1 MSIDQSDGLLID
13 LNADAGESYGT
24 WRLGDDAALL
34 PLLTS
39 VNIAC
44 GFHAGDPSTIRR
56 TLDLAAAHGV
66 AVNAHVSYPDLQ
78 GFGRREMAASAEQIE
93 ADTLYQVGAL
103 AALADAAG
111 VRIVAVKPH
120 GALYHRSLRDPASA
134 AAIVSAV
141 KAWQPSG
148 ILITAPGGELFVAAR
163 SAGLGV
169 VTEGYVERGYA
180 PDGQL
185 IPRGSPGD
193 VIDDPEEAASQA
205 VALARTHRYRS
216 LCIHGDS
223 KLAVTTATATR
234 AALTEAGFELRA
246 PVPPGR

>member
-1 MSIDQSDGLLID
+1 MSIDPTRGLLID

-24 WRLGDDAALL
+24 WQLGDDAALV
-34 PLLTS
+34 PWLTS

-44 GFHAGDPSTIRR
+44 GFHAGDPSTIRQ
-56 TLDLAAAHGV
+56 TLDLAAAHDV

-78 GFGRREMAASAEQIE
+78 GFGRREMAASPGQIE

-134 AAIVSAV
+134 AAIVAAV

-148 ILITAPGGELFVAAR
+148 IVITAPDGELFVAAR
-163 SAGLGV
+163 SAGLTV

-193 VIDDPEEAASQA
+193 VIEDPVEAASQA
-205 VALARTHRYRS
+205 VALARTHRYRT

-223 KLAVTTATATR
+223 RLAVATATATR
-234 AALTEAGFELRA
+234 AALIDAGFELCA
-246 PVPPGR
+246 PLPPGR